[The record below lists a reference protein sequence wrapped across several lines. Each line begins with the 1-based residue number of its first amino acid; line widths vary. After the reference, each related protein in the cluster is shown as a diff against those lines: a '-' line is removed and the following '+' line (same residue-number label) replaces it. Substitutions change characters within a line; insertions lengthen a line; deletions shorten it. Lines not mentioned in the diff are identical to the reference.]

1 MAGSEKTV
9 SKKPAVKR
17 KSTAAPAAR
26 RTAKPKVMSAATT
39 PAESAEESPAT
50 LQARE
55 AIAHFV
61 EHNVAHL
68 QAWLDKIAEEDG
80 PRAAFDRLLHIMEY
94 HMPKLARGDAEP
106 GGGDKLTI
114 IELHRY

>member
-1 MAGSEKTV
+1 MVVGEKAATR
-9 SKKPAVKR
+9 KPAAKR
-17 KSTAAPAAR
+17 KSATEP
-26 RTAKPKVMSAATT
+26 TAKRTTKPRAKSATVK
-39 PAESAEESPAT
+39 PPEPDEESTAT

-55 AIAHFV
+55 AIARFV
-61 EHNVAHL
+61 EHNVSHL

-106 GGGDKLTI
+106 GDGDKLTI

>member
-1 MAGSEKTV
+1 MATRSKAT
-9 SKKPAVKR
+9 SKKPATRLTSKTAKLR
-17 KSTAAPAAR
+17 TKSKTGKGATPQPAA
-26 RTAKPKVMSAATT
+26 SQ
-39 PAESAEESPAT
+39 ESPAT

-68 QAWLDKIAEEDG
+68 QEWLDKIAQEDG

-94 HMPKLARGDAEP
+94 HMPKLARGDAEA
-106 GGGDKLTI
+106 GGAEKLTI
-114 IELHRY
+114 IELHRF